1 MRAGGPC
8 ADSTGDTV
16 ILNRTG
22 VVPNMG
28 RLTQAFDNTEE
39 LAGHSAPEAGRQI
52 GSQFDIGQA
61 GAVPAALDQVA
72 QGILGSGSPAGLMDA
87 INAGQSA
94 LGNRSFMQF
103 VEAAQQ
109 HGPAADAHSIAAQ
122 GMRGAGNPLTH
133 LATIQEAFGHHDVR
147 GMREHTGSAARA
159 SLDALDAG
167 SYAMRGQMAFGG
179 APDLYSQAHEAAH
192 GVQQAALGGRLKLE
206 GGIGKEGDRYE
217 RHADA
222 VAEAV
227 VNGESAESLLDQMAG
242 SPTKVTP
249 VTGGGS

>member
-1 MRAGGPC
+1 
-8 ADSTGDTV
+8 
-16 ILNRTG
+16 
-22 VVPNMG
+22 MG
-28 RLTQAFDNTEE
+28 RLTQAFDHTEE
-39 LAGHSAPEAGRQI
+39 LTGHSAPEAGRQI
-52 GSQFDIGQA
+52 GSQSGIGQA
-61 GAVPAALDQVA
+61 GAVPVALDQVA
-72 QGILGSGSPAGLMDA
+72 QGILGNGSPAGLMDA

-103 VEAAQQ
+103 VEAAHQQ
-109 HGPAADAHSIAAQ
+109 RPSADAHSIAAQ
-122 GMRGAGNPLTH
+122 GMRGAGSPLTH

-147 GMREHTGSAARA
+147 GMREHKGSAARS

-192 GVQQAALGGRLKLE
+192 GVQQAALGGRMKLE

-227 VNGESAESLLDQMAG
+227 VKGESAESLLDQMASG
-242 SPTKVTP
+242 PTRVAP
-249 VTGGGS
+249 VTGGGSGAE